1 MHAVFSWRCGTST
14 RTRVPPDAGGVVFV
28 HAHPDDEAVATGGT
42 IARLV
47 SEGIRVDLVTCT
59 DGAEG
64 EVHDPDLDPEEAR
77 PRLAEIRRRELAC
90 ALDAL
95 GDGAIRHHMLGHRD
109 SGMMGTPSNDRP
121 DAFWHVDLENA
132 AQVLVEIVRAARPS
146 AIVSY
151 DSNGNYGHPDHINAH
166 RLARIAYDAAGDP
179 GRYPDA
185 GAPHA
190 VDRFYEIAFNRD
202 EWAALAAD
210 MKERGIEWPWDSDES
225 AEAAATG
232 EATEAADGAN
242 TEAEDDFGVPAAAIT
257 TRVDVAAF
265 VDRKRRAMECHR
277 TQRQDMGWLLE
288 LPEDLGPRALET
300 EFFVLT
306 DRRSVPIAEGYRED
320 RLAAR

>member
-1 MHAVFSWRCGTST
+1 
-14 RTRVPPDAGGVVFV
+14 VPPDAGGVTFV

-47 SEGIRVDLVTCT
+47 NEGTRVDLVTCT

-64 EVHDPDLDPEEAR
+64 EVHDPDLDPDEAR
-77 PRLAEIRRRELAC
+77 PRLAAIRRRELAC
-90 ALDAL
+90 AVEAL
-95 GDGAIRHHMLGHRD
+95 GDGAIHHHMLGHRD

-132 AQVLVEIVRAARPS
+132 ARRLVEIIRAARPA
-146 AIVSY
+146 AIVTY

-166 RLARIAYDAAGDP
+166 RLARIAYEAAGDAT
-179 GRYPDA
+179 RYSEA
-185 GAPHA
+185 GPPHT

-210 MKERGIEWPWDSDES
+210 MKERGLHMPWESDEA
-225 AEAAATG
+225 AEGTASG
-232 EATEAADGAN
+232 EATEAGKGDGA
-242 TEAEDDFGVPAAAIT
+242 TETDDEFGVPAAAIT
-257 TRVDVAAF
+257 TRIDVAHF

-288 LPEDLGPRALET
+288 LPKDLGARALET

-306 DRRSVPIAEGYRED
+306 DRRSASIPEAFRED
-320 RLAAR
+320 GLVQR

>member
-1 MHAVFSWRCGTST
+1 
-14 RTRVPPDAGGVVFV
+14 V
-28 HAHPDDEAVATGGT
+28 HAHPDDEAVGTGGT
-42 IARLV
+42 IASLV

-77 PRLAEIRRRELAC
+77 PRLAEIRRRELVC
-90 ALDAL
+90 AVESL
-95 GDGAIRHHMLGHRD
+95 GDGAIHHHMLGHRD

-121 DAFWHVDLENA
+121 DAFWHVDLERA
-132 AQVLVEIVRAARPS
+132 ARALVEIVRVARPD

-179 GRYPDA
+179 ARYPDA
-185 GAPHA
+185 GTPHE

-210 MKERGIEWPWDSDES
+210 MKERGIDMPWESDDD
-225 AEAAATG
+225 AEAAASG
-232 EATEAADGAN
+232 EATEATEGSEGA
-242 TEAEDDFGVPAAAIT
+242 ESEDDFGVPAAAIT
-257 TRVDVAAF
+257 TRIDVSAV

-288 LPEDLGPRALET
+288 LPEDLGARALET
-300 EFFVLT
+300 EHFVLT
-306 DRRSVPIAEGYRED
+306 DRRSAPIPDGYRETS
-320 RLAAR
+320 LLHN